1 TVFEAVGLSRT
12 TAAWVM
18 SLNSLAGALGGVA
31 LMRVTDRLGP
41 LSLAF
46 MPAAAGAL
54 VFAGGFVQVSE
65 WAFVLLMCA
74 LAVLLGGSHYGI
86 ISISGTFYPTAHRA
100 LGTGWM
106 SGVGK
111 LGSILAPW
119 LGGVLLSS
127 GLAAPRVFAIL
138 ALCPAIFATCSFML

>member
-1 TVFEAVGLSRT
+1 
-12 TAAWVM
+12 M
-18 SLNSLAGALGGVA
+18 SLNSLAGALGGIA

-41 LSLAF
+41 ISLAF
-46 MPAAAGAL
+46 MPAAAVPLLLTVGFAHVSETAFVIIMGAL
-54 VFAGGFVQVSE
+54 AI
-65 WAFVLLMCA
+65 
-74 LAVLLGGSHYGI
+74 LLGGSHYGI

-111 LGSILAPW
+111 VGSILAPW
-119 LGGVLLSS
+119 LGGLLLTS

-138 ALCPAIFATCSFML
+138 AFCPAIFATCGFVLGRLERTGLARAAV